1 MGIQC
6 TRLFFGN
13 TYKIQLLPFN
23 DILEITTQH
32 CNDSETT
39 EIPAHVII
47 KERDTKCLCATLA
60 FCLRTRINITL
71 YTRSNRIG
79 SA

>member
-1 MGIQC
+1 M
-6 TRLFFGN
+6 FFGN
-13 TYKIQLLPFN
+13 TYKIQLLLFD

-47 KERDTKCLCATLA
+47 KERDTRCLCATLA
-60 FCLRTRINITL
+60 FCLRTSINITL
-71 YTRSNRIG
+71 YARSKSIG
-79 SA
+79 TA